1 MDDAALLAAIREH
14 AYLEGDFLL
23 RSGKRSSYYL
33 DKFRFETRPE
43 LLEALGA
50 RLAATIAEIEPDAQR
65 IACPVV
71 GAVCMDMLMVDVTD
85 VADVALG
92 DRVTLIGRDGADE
105 ITADAVAAWAG
116 TISYEIL
123 CGISKRVP
131 RIYTGGQREPGT
143 SAAVP

>member
-1 MDDAALLAAIREH
+1 
-14 AYLEGDFLL
+14 
-23 RSGKRSSYYL
+23 
-33 DKFRFETRPE
+33 
-43 LLEALGA
+43 
-50 RLAATIAEIEPDAQR
+50 
-65 IACPVV
+65 
-71 GAVCMDMLMVDVTD
+71 MDMLMVDVTD